1 MWCWPVGI
9 INVIVYFV
17 VFFEAKLYA
26 DMSLQAVY
34 MVLTCYG
41 WYEWL
46 RGGSE
51 QTGRAISSA
60 TVREIIA
67 GTVVGIMSWIGI
79 WYIVHTFTDGSIPW
93 ADSLLTAASLVAT
106 WLMARK
112 YIENWMVWIIT
123 DSLYVG
129 MFLYKNLTMTA
140 ILYAVFT
147 GLAVYGLMTW
157 RKENEIADSHDY

>member
-1 MWCWPVGI
+1 M
-9 INVIVYFV
+9 
-17 VFFEAKLYA
+17 
-26 DMSLQAVY
+26 
-34 MVLTCYG
+34 
-41 WYEWL
+41 
-46 RGGSE
+46 
-51 QTGRAISSA
+51 
-60 TVREIIA
+60 
-67 GTVVGIMSWIGI
+67 
-79 WYIVHTFTDGSIPW
+79 WYILHTFTDGSIPW

-112 YIENWMVWIIT
+112 YIENWIVWIIT

-157 RKENEIADSHDY
+157 RKENEIAGSHDY